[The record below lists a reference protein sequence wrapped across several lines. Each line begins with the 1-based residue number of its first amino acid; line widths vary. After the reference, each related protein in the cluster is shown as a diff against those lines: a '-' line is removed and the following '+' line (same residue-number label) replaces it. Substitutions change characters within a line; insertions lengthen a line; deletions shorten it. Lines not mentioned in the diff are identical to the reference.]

1 MTIRTALAT
10 LAAVNAPSNWQP
22 QPHPGWQQQPPWPQ
36 QRPAP
41 RKKRTGLIVGIVAG
55 VLVLGAGAVFG
66 KLYLDYQEMP
76 GGGPG
81 GQPVA
86 QCDISAE
93 LRQQARVSSFRLAG
107 EPPRARGMKHSN
119 CFWEQTAGKDGK
131 DTRKLQIH
139 VYDFRGANRLP
150 ERDVEQAQNA
160 YRGAASSPL
169 GMDRQLAGADEA
181 TFVDASALTTAQTE
195 ANLVA
200 RKGAVYYLIKYWG
213 HDKGFFADSPFPEAV
228 AKDVVAKVAGELLAK

>member
-1 MTIRTALAT
+1 M
-10 LAAVNAPSNWQP
+10 NAPSNWQQPP
-22 QPHPGWQQQPPWPQ
+22 QQYPGWPQQPPP
-36 QRPAP
+36 PP
-41 RKKRTGLIVGIVAG
+41 RKKRTGLVVGVIAG
-55 VLVLGAGAVFG
+55 VLVLVVAGVIGAF
-66 KLYLDYQEMP
+66 YLDYAEMP

-93 LRQQARVSSFRLAG
+93 LKQQAKVSSFRLAG

-139 VYDFRGANRLP
+139 VYDFRGSNRLP
-150 ERDVEQAQNA
+150 ERDVEQARNA
-160 YRGAASSPL
+160 YRSAATSPL
-169 GMDRQLAGADEA
+169 GMDRQLAGAEEA
-181 TFVDASALTTAQTE
+181 TFVDATSLQTSMTE

-213 HDKGFFADSPFPEAV
+213 HDKGFFRDSPFPEEI
-228 AKDVVAKVAGELLAK
+228 AKDVVAKVAEELLAK